1 LTEPAEILKDDLK
14 IIFIP
19 KTLHEHFECVI
30 GKHVFI
36 DKPWTKISRKKIID
50 NLQSQNTDSCF
61 SQFQKEIEVKKKY
74 EFCMKQKY
82 FVYISIIFFP
92 GDYK

>member
-1 LTEPAEILKDDLK
+1 V
-14 IIFIP
+14 FIP

-36 DKPWTKISRKKIID
+36 DNPWTKISRKKIID

-61 SQFQKEIEVKKKY
+61 WQFQNEIEVKANNSLFSSCIYYKKY
-74 EFCMKQKY
+74 
-82 FVYISIIFFP
+82 YIFINTFILIFLS
-92 GDYK
+92 GHYK

>member
-1 LTEPAEILKDDLK
+1 M
-14 IIFIP
+14 FIP

-61 SQFQKEIEVKKKY
+61 RQFQNEIEVKANNSLFSSCTY
-74 EFCMKQKY
+74 QKY
-82 FVYISIIFFP
+82 
-92 GDYK
+92 